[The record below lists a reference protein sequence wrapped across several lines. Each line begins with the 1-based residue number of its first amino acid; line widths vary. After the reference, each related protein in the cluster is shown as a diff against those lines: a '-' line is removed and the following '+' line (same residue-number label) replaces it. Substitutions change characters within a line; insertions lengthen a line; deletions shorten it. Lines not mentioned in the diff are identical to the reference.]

1 MKYTNLLL
9 ELKNKLREHHLE
21 ESIANVIFDDLLGSQ
36 YYVCLN
42 EEVKK
47 EHLVRVY
54 KILDRLYKK
63 EPIQYILGY
72 TYFYG
77 LKINVN
83 QDVLIPR
90 NETEELVDW
99 VLKSEFRENLTIV
112 DVGCGSGCIALA
124 IKKNRPTWKVI
135 GVDISKDA
143 LKVAKENA
151 KYLNLDVTFI
161 ESDLL
166 KNINEHIDIVVS
178 NPPYIAE
185 NDIHVDESTYMYE
198 PHLALYA
205 EDEGLEIYKRLKE
218 ELINKNIPTLFIEY
232 GYDQKQKIIDI
243 YKKYHIELKK
253 DINKNDRMARIKF

>member
-9 ELKNKLREHHLE
+9 ELKNKLSEHHLE
-21 ESIANVIFDDLLGSQ
+21 ESIANIILEDLLGSH

-42 EEVKK
+42 EQVQE
-47 EHLVRVY
+47 EHLIRVSE
-54 KILDRLYKK
+54 ILDRLYKK

-83 QDVLIPR
+83 KDVLIPR
-90 NETEELVDW
+90 NETEELVEW
-99 VLKSEFRENLTIV
+99 VLKSEFRENITIV

-124 IKKNRPTWKVI
+124 IKKNRPSWNVI

-151 KYLNLDVTFI
+151 EKLNLDVTFI

-166 KNINEHIDIVVS
+166 KNINEHVDIVVS
-178 NPPYIAE
+178 NPPYIAK
-185 NDIHVDESTYMYE
+185 NDEHVDESTYMYE

-205 EDEGLEIYKRLKE
+205 EDDGLEIYKRLKAE
-218 ELINKNIPTLFIEY
+218 VTKRHISTLFIEY
-232 GYDQKQKIIDI
+232 GYDQKQKIVDI

-253 DINKNDRMARIKF
+253 DINKNDRMARIEF